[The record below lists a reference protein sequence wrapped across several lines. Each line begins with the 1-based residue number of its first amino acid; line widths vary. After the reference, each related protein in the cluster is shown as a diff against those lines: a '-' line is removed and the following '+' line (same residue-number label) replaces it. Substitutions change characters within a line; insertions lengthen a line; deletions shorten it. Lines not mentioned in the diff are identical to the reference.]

1 MKKNEVPQD
10 NETSIYGDKFGDGL
24 LKYATDGEEYTTVQ
38 SVGWEPEIVAL
49 QQAWE
54 EVELKIL
61 EAENDVKS
69 GKTSPIPFYMEKKLL
84 DISILSSYMNKWQW
98 QVRRHFKPVVFIN
111 LGVTTLKNYAD
122 VFGITVEELKDID
135 LYKSNH
141 NLEKKL

>member
-10 NETSIYGDKFGDGL
+10 NETSIYGDKIGDGL

-54 EVELKIL
+54 EVELKIS
-61 EAENDVKS
+61 EAENDVIS
-69 GKTSPIPFYMEKKLL
+69 GITSPIPFYMEKKLL

-98 QVRRHFKPVVFIN
+98 QVRRHFKPGVFNN
-111 LGVTTLKNYAD
+111 LKEKTLEKYAD
-122 VFGITVEELKDID
+122 VFGITVDELKDID

-141 NLEKKL
+141 NLEKK